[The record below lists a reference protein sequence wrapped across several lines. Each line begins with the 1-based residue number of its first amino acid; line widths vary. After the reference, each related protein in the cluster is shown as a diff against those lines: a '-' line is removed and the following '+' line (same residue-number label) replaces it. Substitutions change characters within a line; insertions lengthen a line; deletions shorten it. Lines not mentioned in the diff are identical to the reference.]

1 MPYFHRLFSPF
12 SLHKAILL
20 VLAAILPCIAQ
31 DAVAAKLKTSRYS
44 YEGGVKNG
52 RMNGYGVCRYTN
64 GNVYYGYWVNDY
76 KQGLGK
82 LVYADGTIEFGIW
95 EKGSVKKSGR
105 RFNPGRKAYGI
116 DVSRHQKKINWH
128 DVALYADSKGNVSG
142 KKTGNFRQPVLF
154 ALMKSTEGATLQDNT
169 FKRNFKEAAECGI
182 IRGAY
187 HFLSVTSSVDKQVQN
202 YISHTPLKKG
212 DFPPI
217 LDLEIDRKIM
227 ARDHAKIIRMAKE
240 WLRKIEKHYGVRP
253 IIYTYDIYFRDYLKG
268 HGFDNYDFWIARY
281 NQAGPSAQH
290 WKIWQFT
297 DKGNCPGISTKVD
310 IDVFR
315 GSFTDLRKYIRQ
327 KGIK

>member
-1 MPYFHRLFSPF
+1 MSYNPRFQKFFPLRTV
-12 SLHKAILL
+12 ALL
-20 VLAAILPCIAQ
+20 ILAALMVCIPQSA
-31 DAVAAKLKTSRYS
+31 AAAKLKTSRYT

-105 RFNPGRKAYGI
+105 RFIPGKKAYGI

-128 DVALYADSKGNVSG
+128 DVAFYADSKGNVSG
-142 KKTGNFRQPVLF
+142 KKSGSFRQPVLF
-154 ALMKSTEGATLQDNT
+154 ALMKSTEGATIQDNT
-169 FKRNFKEAAECGI
+169 FKRNFKEAGECGI

-202 YISHTPLKKG
+202 YIRHTPLRKG

-217 LDLEIDRKIM
+217 LDLEINRKVM
-227 ARDHAKIIRMAKE
+227 ARDHAKIIQMAKE
-240 WLRKIEKHYGVRP
+240 WLKKIEKHYGVRP

-268 HGFDNYDFWIARY
+268 HGFDKYDFWIARY
-281 NQAGPSAQH
+281 NPAGPSARH
-290 WKIWQFT
+290 WEIWQFT
-297 DKGNCPGISTKVD
+297 DKGRGPGISTNVD

-315 GSFTDLRKYIRQ
+315 GSYSDLRKYIRQ